1 MGTTAPETLCA
12 VANSFLGQTEAPLL
26 IKHYLK
32 DMTKS
37 EFLVVMISG
46 MGTISGSILAVFAV
60 MGVPATH
67 LLAAS
72 VMAIPATIIIAKIM
86 YPETEKPQPMCE
98 ATATYEQHTGNM
110 LDAISQ
116 GTSDGMWLALNIG
129 AMLISFLALLGVLN
143 SALGFACTFLNDYFS
158 WNLPIISSILFWNHL
173 YALCMASWICGS

>member
-1 MGTTAPETLCA
+1 
-12 VANSFLGQTEAPLL
+12 
-26 IKHYLK
+26 
-32 DMTKS
+32 MTKS

-86 YPETEKPQPMCE
+86 YPETEEPQAMCD
-98 ATATYEQHTGNM
+98 ATAKYEQHTGNM

-116 GTSDGMWLALNIG
+116 GTSDGIWLALNIG
-129 AMLISFLALLGVLN
+129 AMLISFLALLGY
-143 SALGFACTFLNDYFS
+143 S
-158 WNLPIISSILFWNHL
+158 
-173 YALCMASWICGS
+173 

>member
-1 MGTTAPETLCA
+1 
-12 VANSFLGQTEAPLL
+12 
-26 IKHYLK
+26 
-32 DMTKS
+32 MTKS

-72 VMAIPATIIIAKIM
+72 VMAIPGTIIISKII
-86 YPETEKPQPMCE
+86 YPETEEPKAMCD

-116 GTSDGMWLALNIG
+116 GTSDGLWLALNIG

-143 SALGFACTFLNDYFS
+143 NILIFSCLKLNELFNLGLPSITLNTIFAWMHAFCV
-158 WNLPIISSILFWNHL
+158 
-173 YALCMASWICGS
+173 ASWIYGL